1 MLTKQMLVE
10 ILEEIKNLKDG
21 VVNPSYYRIEK
32 AREVATIATIV
43 TILLTPLTI
52 LLDLV
57 TLPLQLIYLIVY
69 KLLWKN

>member
-1 MLTKQMLVE
+1 MLTKQIWVE
-10 ILEEIKNLKDG
+10 ILEAIKNLKDG
-21 VVNPSYYRIEK
+21 VVNPNYYRIRK
-32 AREVATIATIV
+32 DREVATITTIA

>member
-10 ILEEIKNLKDG
+10 MLEEIKRLKDG
-21 VVNPSYYRIEK
+21 VVNPSYYRIGK
-32 AREVATIATIV
+32 AREVATIAAIV

-57 TLPLQLIYLIVY
+57 TLPFQLIFLIVY

>member
-1 MLTKQMLVE
+1 MLTKQMWVE
-10 ILEEIKNLKDG
+10 ILEEIKELKDG
-21 VVNPSYYRIEK
+21 VVNPNYYRKEK
-32 AREVATIATIV
+32 DREVATIATIV

-52 LLDLV
+52 LLDLA

>member
-1 MLTKQMLVE
+1 MITKQMLVE
-10 ILEEIKNLKDG
+10 MLEEIKRLKDG
-21 VVNPSYYRIEK
+21 VVNPSYYRIKK
-32 AREVATIATIV
+32 AREVATIATID

>member
-1 MLTKQMLVE
+1 MITKQMLVE
-10 ILEEIKNLKDG
+10 MLEEIKRLKDG

-32 AREVATIATIV
+32 AREVATIATIA